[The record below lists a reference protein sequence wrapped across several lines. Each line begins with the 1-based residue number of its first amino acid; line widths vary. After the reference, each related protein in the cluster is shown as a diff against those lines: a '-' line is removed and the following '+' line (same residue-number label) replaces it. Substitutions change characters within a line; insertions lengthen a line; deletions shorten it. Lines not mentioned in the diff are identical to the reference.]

1 MADETPLDRAR
12 LDILE
17 QSWSDTLGELYDAV
31 ARVERLS
38 AQVAELQDRLDRARL
53 RCDQREG
60 KDEFFRQ
67 GVNDTIDEIL
77 RRLKEA
83 GI

>member
-1 MADETPLDRAR
+1 MADETPLARARMDILEENWSDALNELAGVSHLVNSLATRLDELQRR
-12 LDILE
+12 LDI
-17 QSWSDTLGELYDAV
+17 QAT
-31 ARVERLS
+31 
-38 AQVAELQDRLDRARL
+38 
-53 RCDQREG
+53 RCEKREG
-60 KDEFFRQ
+60 RNEFFRQ